1 MKILVIGKDGQV
13 GRYLQKSLN
22 SVENQIL
29 FLGKKDM
36 DISKRR
42 DVTSLVISFSP
53 QVIINASAYTN
64 VEKAESDIEAAFK
77 VNDVG
82 VSNLVYACEQVN
94 ASLIHISTD
103 YVFDGEVTVPY
114 TTTDTPNPKNAY
126 GASKLAGE
134 NRILQST
141 ISYYI
146 LRVSWVFSEYNSNFV
161 KTMLKKARDGASLS
175 VVADQVGNPTFAGD
189 VADAIGLMLN
199 QLVTMGSKEI
209 YHFCGAPQCSWYEF
223 AKIIFDVAAQEKF
236 LTNKPE
242 MKMVKT
248 SEYKSFV
255 DRPLFTSLDSSKFEK
270 DFNAEIPKWGDS
282 LTELI
287 VRMK

>member
-1 MKILVIGKDGQV
+1 
-13 GRYLQKSLN
+13 
-22 SVENQIL
+22 
-29 FLGKKDM
+29 
-36 DISKRR
+36 
-42 DVTSLVISFSP
+42 
-53 QVIINASAYTN
+53 
-64 VEKAESDIEAAFK
+64 VEKAESDVEAAFK
-77 VNDVG
+77 VNDAGVG
-82 VSNLVYACEQVN
+82 NLVYACGQVN

-103 YVFDGEVTVPY
+103 YVFDGEVTFPY
-114 TTTDTPNPKNAY
+114 VTTDVPNPKNVY

-134 NRILQST
+134 NQIIQST
-141 ISYYI
+141 ISYFI

-161 KTMLKKARDGASLS
+161 KTMLKKAREGASLS

-199 QLVTMGSKEI
+199 RLVTTGPREI

-223 AKIIFDVAAQEKF
+223 AEKIFGIATEENF
-236 LTNKPE
+236 LTNKPKI
-242 MKMVKT
+242 KMVKT
-248 SEYKSFV
+248 TEYKSFA

-270 DFNAEIPKWGDS
+270 DFNAEMPQWSDS

>member
-1 MKILVIGKDGQV
+1 MKILVVGKDGQV
-13 GRYLQKSLN
+13 GKYLQKSLD
-22 SVENQIL
+22 SVENEIL

-36 DISKRR
+36 DVSKRR
-42 DVTSLVISFSP
+42 DVTSLVISFLP

-64 VEKAESDIEAAFK
+64 VEKAEADVEAAFK

-82 VSNLVYACEQVN
+82 VGNLVYACEQVN

-103 YVFDGEVTVPY
+103 YVFDGEVTLPY
-114 TTTDTPNPKNAY
+114 ATTDTPNPKNVY

-134 NRILQST
+134 NRIAQST

-161 KTMLKKARDGASLS
+161 KTMLKRGREGALLS

-189 VADAIGLMLN
+189 VADAISLILN
-199 QLVTMGSKEI
+199 RLVTTLPREI

-223 AKIIFDVAAQEKF
+223 AETIFDIAINEKL

-242 MKMVKT
+242 MKMVQT
-248 SEYKSFV
+248 TEYKSFV
-255 DRPLFTSLDSSKFEK
+255 DRPLVTALDCSKFEK
-270 DFNAEIPKWGDS
+270 EFNVEMPQWRSS

-287 VRMK
+287 ARMK